1 MRFDWDEA
9 NEGHISRH
17 RVTKSEVEESLIDP
31 LGQFVDSDVADCE
44 VRYSQIGATVRGR
57 LLIVV
62 FTIRGDAIRP
72 ITAFDADS
80 FTSCTYRQG
89 ANL

>member
-9 NEGHISRH
+9 NELHISRH
-17 RVTKSEVEESLIDP
+17 GVTKSEAEEALIDP
-31 LGQFVDSDVADCE
+31 LGQLVDSDVVDGE
-44 VRYSQIGATVRGR
+44 LRFSQIGATFRDR

-62 FTIRGDAIRP
+62 FTIREDAVRP

-80 FTSCTYRQG
+80 YTSRVYRQG
-89 ANL
+89 AE

>member
-9 NEGHISRH
+9 NELHISRH
-17 RVTKSEVEESLIDP
+17 GVTKSEVEEALIDP
-31 LGQFVDSDVADCE
+31 LGQLVDSDVAGE
-44 VRYSQIGATVRGR
+44 ELRFSQVGSTFRDR

-62 FTIRGDAIRP
+62 FTIRGDATRP

-80 FTSCTYRQG
+80 YTSRAYRQG
-89 ANL
+89 AE